1 MLRDATDEG
10 HWGHK
15 GVAVHAV
22 LRRLTV
28 GGVAAVALAAAVSAQ
43 QGRFRSGV
51 DLVNVGVMV
60 LDKRGN
66 FITDLTARD
75 FEVYEEGERQ
85 TVSYFSRGD
94 TAGEAENLRLGLL
107 FDTSGSMHDD
117 IELARTAAIKFLK
130 GLPEA
135 QDITLVDFDT
145 EVRIARYGQQDFPRM
160 IERIRGAKAGR
171 AHGAVRRARRLSGRP
186 DRARWPEGA
195 GHLHRRRRHAQRRD
209 LRRGAQHA
217 EDGRRHGVR
226 GRLSRAPEP
235 ARCARSRRCS

>member
-1 MLRDATDEG
+1 MARQNGA
-10 HWGHK
+10 WGQ

-22 LRRLTV
+22 LRWVTI
-28 GGVAAVALAAAVSAQ
+28 GGVTAVLMAAAVSAQ

-66 FITDLTARD
+66 FITDLSERD

-85 TVSYFSRGD
+85 TVSHFSRGG
-94 TAGEAENLRLGLL
+94 TGAEAENLRLGLL

-117 IELARTAAIKFLK
+117 IELALTAAIKFLK

-145 EVRIARYGQQDFPRM
+145 EVRIARYGQPDFPRLV
-160 IERIRGAKAGR
+160 ERIRGRK
-171 AHGAVRRARRLSGRP
+171 
-186 DRARWPEGA
+186 PEGLTA
-195 GHLHRRRRHAQRRD
+195 LYDALGVYL
-209 LRRGAQHA
+209 
-217 EDGRRHGVR
+217 DGLTELE
-226 GRLSRAPEP
+226 GRKVLVIYTDGGDT
-235 ARCARSRRCS
+235 RSAM